1 MSRYN
6 EYDPTGS
13 IAASDPQMSA
23 RREQLTREGFTG
35 RTSGPSLYFPE
46 NYQNIYH
53 YVTFTALKFES
64 VTRTSTIRT
73 DSPIVSNRRQQAT
86 RQLSVITLPMP
97 DQLNTGY
104 NAQYQPTD
112 ISALGEVAATGI
124 SNANMEKFNE
134 NIRSGRYAEGAQALA
149 EQLGGA
155 SAAGAAGADIARK
168 FGTRTPALTAGVGN
182 VFGFTRNPQ
191 KVLQFNGVEFRSHRF
206 AFKLTPRNLR
216 EATMIQRIITS
227 FKRHMLPKYGMGG
240 AEDLL
245 RNAFSGGGQS
255 TNLAAAVN
263 AAEGIAPPSP
273 DLVTQAASTSRA
285 FFEYPDVFKITFNN
299 EKTLFTIGESVLESF
314 DIDYHPQNYPAY
326 VRSLSSPNVA
336 HPASISISMSF
347 KETDI
352 ITKEQVDEKFR

>member
-1 MSRYN
+1 
-6 EYDPTGS
+6 
-13 IAASDPQMSA
+13 
-23 RREQLTREGFTG
+23 
-35 RTSGPSLYFPE
+35 
-46 NYQNIYH
+46 
-53 YVTFTALKFES
+53 
-64 VTRTSTIRT
+64 
-73 DSPIVSNRRQQAT
+73 
-86 RQLSVITLPMP
+86 
-97 DQLNTGY
+97 
-104 NAQYQPTD
+104 
-112 ISALGEVAATGI
+112 
-124 SNANMEKFNE
+124 
-134 NIRSGRYAEGAQALA
+134 
-149 EQLGGA
+149 
-155 SAAGAAGADIARK
+155 
-168 FGTRTPALTAGVGN
+168 
-182 VFGFTRNPQ
+182 
-191 KVLQFNGVEFRSHRF
+191 
-206 AFKLTPRNLR
+206 
-216 EATMIQRIITS
+216 
-227 FKRHMLPKYGMGG
+227 MLPKYGMGG

>member
-6 EYDPTGS
+6 EFDPTGS
-13 IAASDPQMSA
+13 IAAADRQMSA
-23 RREQLTREGFTG
+23 RRDQNIREGYTG
-35 RTSGPSLYFPE
+35 RSSGPSLYFPE

-64 VTRTSTIRT
+64 VTRTSTIRS
-73 DSPIVSNRRQQAT
+73 DAPITSNRRQQAT
-86 RQLSVITLPMP
+86 RQLTVITLPMP

-112 ISALGEVAATGI
+112 MSALGEVAATGV
-124 SNANMEKFNE
+124 SNVNVQQADE
-134 NIRSGRYAEGAQALA
+134 NFRAGRYAEGAQALA
-149 EQLGGA
+149 QQIGGGA
-155 SAAGAAGADIARK
+155 LAGAAAADIAGR
-168 FGTRTPALTAGVGN
+168 AGNNRPSLGAAGGN

-191 KVLQFNGVEFRSHRF
+191 KVLQFNGVEFRTHRF

-216 EATMIQRIITS
+216 EATMIQRIITA
-227 FKRHMLPKYGMGG
+227 FKRHMLPKYGMGN
-240 AEDLL
+240 AEDLA
-245 RNAFSGGGQS
+245 RNAFSGGGQAGS
-255 TNLAAAVN
+255 LANAVN
-263 AAEGIAPPSP
+263 AAETNLA
-273 DLVTQAASTSRA
+273 TQAASTSRA

-299 EKTLFTIGESVLESF
+299 EKTLFTIGESVLDDFS
-314 DIDYHPQNYPAY
+314 IDYHPQNYPAY
-326 VRSLSSPNVA
+326 VRSLSSPNIA